1 MCEHKRLVCTDN
13 VFTCKDCG
21 AVLPAP
27 GQDDEIPV
35 RTKDEMPVR
44 TKNAQEGPQ
53 KAAKRKAKKE
63 GK

>member
-1 MCEHKRLVCTDN
+1 MTCEHKRIKCTDN

-35 RTKDEMPVR
+35 RTE
-44 TKNAQEGPQ
+44 NAQEGPQ